1 MMSLEEILNVLGVK
15 LVNIHRFMPDNTLS
29 VCIRQTGLTF
39 LPVYNANRHINGAL
53 KIPYEDVTMKIEYFS
68 EAGPHISEITIID
81 EKVEY
86 TFSVQTMELRKNG
99 KLLYRYNKYVPEYY
113 FNQTFVNNEC

>member
-1 MMSLEEILNVLGVK
+1 MMSLEKILDVLGVK
-15 LVNIHRFMPDNTLS
+15 LVNIHRFISHNTIL
-29 VCIRQTGLTF
+29 VGIRQTGLTF
-39 LPVYNANRHINGAL
+39 LPVYNPNRDVNGAL

-68 EAGPHISEITIID
+68 ETGPHISEITIID

-113 FNQTFVNNEC
+113 FNQTFVDNEC